1 MRPAQQLV
9 KSVAE
14 ENVASASQ
22 LDWVAAL
29 ANTHAKLVQDVTSIY
44 VDATRDPLK

>member
-1 MRPAQQLV
+1 MSRAQ
-9 KSVAE
+9 
-14 ENVASASQ
+14 ASSTGSP
-22 LDWVAAL
+22 AL